1 MKRIIISIFIFIAF
15 IFGIQI
21 RAYDLSK
28 NDKVYVGGEAI
39 GIKLHNGIEV
49 VGTFGVTNN
58 NKIYKPWDK
67 TGLREGDYIVS
78 LYNKEVWTKED
89 LLQVLTVVSDKE
101 IPIQYRRG
109 TNVIASTITPAKTNN
124 GYSLGLYIKDSIQ
137 GVGTLTY
144 YIKDANIFGSLG
156 HKITDSSFI
165 DGEIYKAEITGI
177 VMPTRNQA
185 GEKQA
190 RIVGKPIGSISK
202 NTNSGVH
209 GVTNS
214 RFDNDSLLE
223 IPFNTRDNVHLGKAT
238 IKTCIDG
245 VNVEDFDVEIIGLE
259 HQDEKAVKGITLR
272 VTDEELLKKTGGIV
286 QGMSGSPIIQDGAL
300 IGAVTHVSLKDST
313 LGYGIYIEWMFQ
325 DMGITIVE

>member
-1 MKRIIISIFIFIAF
+1 MYA
-15 IFGIQI
+15 
-21 RAYDLSK
+21 
-28 NDKVYVGGEAI
+28 V
-39 GIKLHNGIEV
+39 
-49 VGTFGVTNN
+49 
-58 NKIYKPWDK
+58 
-67 TGLREGDYIVS
+67 
-78 LYNKEVWTKED
+78 
-89 LLQVLTVVSDKE
+89 
-101 IPIQYRRG
+101 
-109 TNVIASTITPAKTNN
+109 
-124 GYSLGLYIKDSIQ
+124 GLYIKDSIQ

-156 HKITDSSFI
+156 HKITDNSFI

-214 RFDNDSLLE
+214 RFNNDSLLE

>member
-1 MKRIIISIFIFIAF
+1 MKKIIISMIIFITF
-15 IFGIQI
+15 IFGIKI
-21 RAYDLSK
+21 KAYNLSK
-28 NDKVYVGGEAI
+28 DDKIYVGGEAI

-49 VGTFGVTNN
+49 VGTFGVINN
-58 NKIYKPWDK
+58 KKIYKPWDK
-67 TGLREGDYIVS
+67 TGLKEGDYIVS
-78 LYNKEVWTKED
+78 LHNREVWTKED
-89 LLQVLTVVSDKE
+89 LLSILKVVDDKE

-109 TNVIASTITPAKTNN
+109 TNIVSSYITPAKTDN

-165 DGEIYKAEITGI
+165 DGEIYKAEVTGI
-177 VMPTRNQA
+177 VMPTRNHA

-190 RIVGKPIGSISK
+190 KIIGKAIGSISK

-214 RFDNDSLLE
+214 RFQDDNLIE
-223 IPFNTRDNVHLGKAT
+223 IPFKTRENVHLGEAI

-245 VNVEDFDVEIIGLE
+245 VNVEDFKVQIIGLE
-259 HQDEKAVKGITLR
+259 KQDEKDVKGITLKI
-272 VTDEELLKKTGGIV
+272 TDEKLLKKTGGIV

-300 IGAVTHVSLKDST
+300 VGAITHVSLKDST

-325 DMGITIVE
+325 DMDIKIVE

>member
-1 MKRIIISIFIFIAF
+1 MKKIVISIFIFITF
-15 IFGIQI
+15 IFGIKI
-21 RAYDLSK
+21 NAYNLNK

-49 VGTFGVTNN
+49 VGTFGVVND

-78 LYNKEVWTKED
+78 LYNREVWTKED
-89 LLQVLTVVSDKE
+89 LLSVLKVVTDKE
-101 IPIQYRRG
+101 IPIKYRRG
-109 TNVIASTITPAKTNN
+109 VNEISSSIKPVKTND

-156 HKITDSSFI
+156 HKITDNSFI

-177 VMPTRNQA
+177 IMPTRNQA

-190 RIVGKPIGSISK
+190 KIIGKPIGSISK

-209 GVTNS
+209 GITNS
-214 RFDNDSLLE
+214 RFYNDNLIE
-223 IPFNTRDNVHLGKAT
+223 IPFNTRDNVHLGEAF

-245 VNVEDFDVEIIGLE
+245 ENVEDFKVEIIGLE
-259 HQDEKAVKGITLR
+259 KQNEKDVKGITLR
-272 VTDEELLKKTGGIV
+272 VIDEGLLNKTLGIV

-300 IGAVTHVSLKDST
+300 IGAVTHVSLRDST